1 MIAIH
6 DDDYSFVA
14 AALRQLHPVHRPVF
28 AQRVYE
34 ACTPFPIPVPVTSTA
49 PCGWRCGDLG
59 AAARSDPAVA
69 VVAMTQ
75 VTAAGGYWPG
85 LTPRGRI

>member
-1 MIAIH
+1 MIAIP

-14 AALRQLHPVHRPVF
+14 AALRQLHPVHRPMF

-34 ACTPFPIPVPVTSTA
+34 ACTPFPIPVPVIDRA
-49 PCGWRCGDLG
+49 VRWRCGDLG

-69 VVAMTQ
+69 VVA
-75 VTAAGGYWPG
+75 
-85 LTPRGRI
+85 LTKGRPLVGTGRV